1 MGDSTAPR
9 EQGESQTAPTPTTSD
24 PSLSAER
31 SSTAPSAP
39 KEPAVP
45 TFTFRPAENTPSAA
59 ARVEPASLF
68 ASGTTLGETAP
79 AAQDDRPT
87 AAAAAAEEDH
97 HHTASNGH
105 EAADIL
111 GEEDASTADWKPV
124 VELDLVDT
132 KSGEEEEEAVDK
144 FRAKLYRFDKE
155 MKEWKER
162 GTGEVKFLRHRET
175 RKVRLLMR
183 RQQTLKICANH
194 FIHPAMELEENV
206 GSDRSWVWTAV
217 DYADEERDEAVLA
230 IRFKDSETAARFRE
244 VFNAQREHMRQQL
257 ARPREAEGEQEKR
270 EA

>member
-1 MGDSTAPR
+1 MGGSTETR
-9 EQGESQTAPTPTTSD
+9 EQGESQTAPARNTSD
-24 PSLSAER
+24 PSPSAER
-31 SSTAPSAP
+31 PSTAPSAP

-45 TFTFRPAENTPSAA
+45 TFTFTPAGKTPSAA
-59 ARVEPASLF
+59 ARVEPASLL
-68 ASGTTLGETAP
+68 ASGATPGETAP
-79 AAQDDRPT
+79 ASQDDRPIA

-97 HHTASNGH
+97 HHTASNWH

-124 VELDLVDT
+124 VELDLVET
-132 KSGEEEEEAVDK
+132 KSGEEDEEAVDK

-257 ARPREAEGEQEKR
+257 ERPREAEGEEEKR
-270 EA
+270 E